1 MGKLTVK
8 RVAGIKDTGRYGD
21 GQGLFLQVTATGT
34 KSWLYR
40 WERDGRERC
49 MGLGSVHDVDLEEAR
64 DLAREARR
72 AVKAGRDPIDERKA
86 ERERQK
92 ADARKLLL
100 FRDAA
105 QQYFDAHE
113 AKWANQKT
121 REIFMARLKTFV
133 FPHIGGLPVSDIT
146 TADVLRVLEPIWH
159 SRTETASRVR
169 GYIEG
174 ILAWATVK
182 GFRQGDNPAR
192 WKGHLKEA
200 LPSPTAIAPDK
211 HYAALPF
218 AELPAFYKA
227 VATQGGMAALALR
240 FLILTAARTGEVIG
254 ATWSEIDLDNGL
266 WTIPAARMK
275 MRRDH
280 RSPLSQAAID
290 LLRSVPREKGNE
302 FVFAGL
308 RKGTGLSNMAM
319 VALVKVRMEV
329 TGITVHGFRS
339 TFRDWAG
346 DATHHEREVI
356 EAALAHAVGDAT
368 ERAYRRGDALA
379 KRRALMDDWADFA
392 LGVPAKPSN
401 VLPMQRAAG

>member
-8 RVAGIKDTGRYGD
+8 RVAGLKDAGRYGD
-21 GQGLFLQVTATGT
+21 GQGLTLQVTATGT

-86 ERERQK
+86 ERERQR

-105 QQYFDAHE
+105 QQYFNAHE
-113 AKWANQKT
+113 SRWSNVKSRGN
-121 REIFMARLKTFV
+121 FLSRLETYA
-133 FPHIGGLPVSDIT
+133 FPHIGGLPVSEIST
-146 TADVLRVLEPIWH
+146 PDVLRVLEPIWH
-159 SRTETASRVR
+159 TKTETASRVR
-169 GYIEG
+169 QYIEKV
-174 ILAWATVK
+174 LAWATVK

-192 WKGHLKEA
+192 WMGHLKEA
-200 LPSPTAIAPDK
+200 LPAPGTIAPDK
-211 HYAALPF
+211 HHAALPF
-218 AELPAFYKA
+218 AELPAFFA
-227 VATQGGMAALALR
+227 SVATMGGMAALALR

-254 ATWSEIDLDNGL
+254 ATWDEIDLDKAV

-280 RSPLSQAAID
+280 RVPLSEAAVV
-290 LLRSVPREKGNE
+290 LLKTVPCERGNAHL
-302 FVFAGL
+302 FAGQY
-308 RKGTGLSNMAM
+308 KGTALSNMAM
-319 VALVKVRMEV
+319 AVLLKRMER
-329 TGITVHGFRS
+329 TDITVHGFRS

-346 DATHHEREVI
+346 DHTEFPREVV

-368 ERAYRRGDALA
+368 EQAYRRSDALE
-379 KRRALMDDWADFA
+379 RRRVLMEAWATYC
-392 LGVPAKPSN
+392 LGQAPASN
-401 VLPMQRAAG
+401 VLPMVRAAGS